1 MSIEEC
7 KQIILDNFRSIKLEK
22 DYAQLQLSL
31 FQVEELISHYEKLIN
46 LQEEL
51 QSKHYQAIKHME
63 DINLIEDY
71 DYVKW
76 HENRE
81 SEVLSWKHELKI
93 LTEYKHQISKI
104 LQDIED
110 GTAAKTLAEEE
121 KEFI

>member
-22 DYAQLQLSL
+22 DYAQLKLSL
-31 FQVEELISHYEKLIN
+31 FQVEELISHYEKLID
-46 LQEEL
+46 LQEEI

-76 HENRE
+76 HEKRE
-81 SEVLSWKHELKI
+81 SEVLSWKHELEI
-93 LTEYKHQISKI
+93 LTEYKHQINKI

>member
-1 MSIEEC
+1 M
-7 KQIILDNFRSIKLEK
+7 EK

-31 FQVEELISHYEKLIN
+31 FQVEELISHYEKLID
-46 LQEEL
+46 LQEEI

-63 DINLIEDY
+63 DIDLIEDY

-76 HENRE
+76 HQKRE
-81 SEVLSWKHELKI
+81 SEVLLWKHELEI
-93 LTEYKHQISKI
+93 LAEYKHQISKI

>member
-31 FQVEELISHYEKLIN
+31 FQVEELISQYEKLIN
-46 LQEEL
+46 LQEEI

-63 DINLIEDY
+63 DIDLIEDY

-76 HENRE
+76 HQKRE
-81 SEVLSWKHELKI
+81 YEVLSWKRELEI
-93 LTEYKHQISKI
+93 LIEYKHQINKI

-110 GTAAKTLAEEE
+110 GTAAKTLAEDE

>member
-7 KQIILDNFRSIKLEK
+7 KRIILDNFRSIKLEK
-22 DYAQLQLSL
+22 DYAQLQISL

-46 LQEEL
+46 LQEEI

-63 DINLIEDY
+63 DIDLIEDY

-76 HENRE
+76 HQKRE
-81 SEVLSWKHELKI
+81 SELLSWKHELEI
-93 LTEYKHQISKI
+93 LTEYKHQINKI
-104 LQDIED
+104 LQDIDD
-110 GTAAKTLAEEE
+110 GTAAKTLIEEE

>member
-1 MSIEEC
+1 MSIEEY

-31 FQVEELISHYEKLIN
+31 FQVEELISHYEKRID

-51 QSKHYQAIKHME
+51 QSKHYQTIKHME

-71 DYVKW
+71 DYVNW
-76 HENRE
+76 HQKRE
-81 SEVLSWKHELKI
+81 SEVLLWKHELEI
-93 LTEYKHQISKI
+93 LAEYKHQISKI

>member
-31 FQVEELISHYEKLIN
+31 FQVEELISHYEKLID
-46 LQEEL
+46 LQEEM
-51 QSKHYQAIKHME
+51 QSKHYQTIKHME

-76 HENRE
+76 HQKRE
-81 SEVLSWKHELKI
+81 SEALSWKNELET
-93 LTEYKHQISKI
+93 LNEYKHQISKI

-110 GTAAKTLAEEE
+110 GTAAKTLAEDE

>member
-1 MSIEEC
+1 MLFIP
-7 KQIILDNFRSIKLEK
+7 KLFFS
-22 DYAQLQLSL
+22 Y
-31 FQVEELISHYEKLIN
+31 
-46 LQEEL
+46 LQEEI

>member
-1 MSIEEC
+1 MSIEEY

-22 DYAQLQLSL
+22 DHAQLQLSL

-51 QSKHYQAIKHME
+51 QSKHYQTIKHME

-71 DYVKW
+71 DYVNW
-76 HENRE
+76 HQKRE
-81 SEVLSWKHELKI
+81 SELLSWKHELKI
-93 LTEYKHQISKI
+93 LSEYKHQINKV
-104 LQDIED
+104 LQEIED
-110 GTAAKTLAEEE
+110 GTAAKTLVEEE